1 MKWLVRVNWKRF
13 LFQLNILECKWSI
26 LYLTV
31 EKKTP
36 PYKLERF
43 FFFYYYQTTSFQPNL
58 SNYLNRPTWS
68 K

>member
-43 FFFYYYQTTSFQPNL
+43 FFFITKQLRFNQI
-58 SNYLNRPTWS
+58 YLIT
-68 K
+68 

>member
-36 PYKLERF
+36 RYKLERF
-43 FFFYYYQTTSFQPNL
+43 FFFIITKQLRFNQIYPIT
-58 SNYLNRPTWS
+58 
-68 K
+68 

>member
-43 FFFYYYQTTSFQPNL
+43 FFIITKQLRFNQIYPIT
-58 SNYLNRPTWS
+58 
-68 K
+68 

>member
-43 FFFYYYQTTSFQPNL
+43 FFFIITKQLRFNQIYPIT
-58 SNYLNRPTWS
+58 
-68 K
+68 

>member
-31 EKKTP
+31 GKK
-36 PYKLERF
+36 KLPRINWNVFFIIKQLRF
-43 FFFYYYQTTSFQPNL
+43 NQII
-58 SNYLNRPTWS
+58 
-68 K
+68 